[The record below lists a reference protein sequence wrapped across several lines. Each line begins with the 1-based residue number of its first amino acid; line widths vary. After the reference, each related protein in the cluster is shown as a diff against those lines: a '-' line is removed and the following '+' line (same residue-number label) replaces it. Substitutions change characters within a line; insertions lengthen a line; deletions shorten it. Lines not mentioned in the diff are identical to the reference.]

1 MYAIL
6 AVETQRRIFVMEEQ
20 NNTGK
25 YAPFI
30 RLIVM
35 GISFVATGLTTMF
48 GWEPLPFT
56 DEQMNQG
63 LMLVLSVGLAIY
75 NWYKNNAVTKYGKA
89 KEQAGKEVVGTR
101 QDFKQQD

>member
-1 MYAIL
+1 M
-6 AVETQRRIFVMEEQ
+6 EQ

-35 GISFVATGLTTMF
+35 GISFVATGLTTIF

-56 DEQMNQG
+56 DEQTNQG

-75 NWYKNNAVTKYGKA
+75 NWYKNNAVTSYGKA
-89 KEQAGKEVVGTR
+89 KEEAGKEVVGTR
-101 QDFKQQD
+101 QDFKNRD